1 MYSVTKLI
9 SLLDKPFLP
18 KWANNLG
25 LNGISLD
32 SYMKDK
38 SRLGDNKHE
47 EVQNYLLYDKE
58 FEGFEKVKYIKDTFE
73 IIGCE
78 VNVDN
83 GFINGRIDLVL
94 KFEDKLY
101 IVDFKSNNKIYL
113 STKLQLATYQK
124 IINAEKIFYMNFED
138 YKMKELNIDVEKYY
152 EIVKRLYQVKV
163 LIDSLN
169 ERL

>member
-25 LNGISLD
+25 LNGVSLD

-38 SRLGDNKHE
+38 SKLGDNKHE
-47 EVQNYLLYDKE
+47 EVQNYLLYGVE

-78 VNVDN
+78 IKVDN

-94 KFEDKLY
+94 KFEDSLY
-101 IVDFKSNNKIYL
+101 IVDFKSNNRIYL

-124 IINAEKIFYMNFED
+124 LIKSEKIFYMNFED

-152 EIVKRLYQVKV
+152 EIVKRLYQIKV
-163 LIDSLN
+163 LIDNLN